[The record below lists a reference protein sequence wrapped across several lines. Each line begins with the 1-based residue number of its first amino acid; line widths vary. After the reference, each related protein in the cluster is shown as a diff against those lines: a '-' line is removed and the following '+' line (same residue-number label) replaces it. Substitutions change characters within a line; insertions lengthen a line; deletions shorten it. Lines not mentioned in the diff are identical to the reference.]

1 MAHEPQQR
9 GTVAKPVST
18 TIFDAFDTTKPDGM
32 GMGMGM
38 GPSVGRSIIDRQ

>member
-32 GMGMGM
+32 GMG
-38 GPSVGRSIIDRQ
+38 PSVGRSIIDRQ